1 MDLTQVDGDNNVNH
15 QVFGQSYQATNLPNA
30 DLTTGGFAPSS
41 ESNDFVNEFV
51 DLTQFDSVNNSMPDS
66 AATQNQDFYGTQ
78 QTQPDLSQNTYSDFL
93 GSLDIDN
100 MDYDAL
106 LDPALQTESSM
117 VATNSL
123 QSQNTIQIRQLMQ
136 FQLAAPNQQPVQN
149 QLAIPNQQSSQN
161 QLAIPSQQPSQNQL
175 AIPSQQP
182 VQSQQTVA
190 QPAENPDHQQSV
202 GSEVTHQ
209 VVVDDDD
216 NDLFGDKE
224 YAMMLGPV
232 ADFNAQN

>member
-15 QVFGQSYQATNLPNA
+15 QVSDQSYQAANFPNA
-30 DLTTGGFAPSS
+30 ELTTGGFAPSY
-41 ESNDFVNEFV
+41 ESNDFMNEFV
-51 DLTQFDSVNNSMPDS
+51 DLTQFDGVNNSMPDS

-78 QTQPDLSQNTYSDFL
+78 QTQPNLSQNTYSDFL

-106 LDPALQTESSM
+106 LDPALQTEPSM

-123 QSQNTIQIRQLMQ
+123 QGQNTIQ
-136 FQLAAPNQQPVQN
+136 N
-149 QLAIPNQQSSQN
+149 
-161 QLAIPSQQPSQNQL
+161 QQPSQNQL
-175 AIPSQQP
+175 AIPNQQPSQNQLAVPNQQP
-182 VQSQQTVA
+182 VQSQQPIQIQQPVA

-209 VVVDDDD
+209 VAVDDDD